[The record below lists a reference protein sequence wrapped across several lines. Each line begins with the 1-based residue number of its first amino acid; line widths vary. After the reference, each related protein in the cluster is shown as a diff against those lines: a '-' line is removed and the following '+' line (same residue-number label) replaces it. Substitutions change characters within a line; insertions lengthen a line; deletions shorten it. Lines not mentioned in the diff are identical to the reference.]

1 MVNINEEQI
10 TRLKTQAEQFGW
22 VDSQQFKD
30 KVNTQYW
37 AGSYDKLVKNVAG
50 SIQSWAIQGNMENAN
65 KIAPTPAPTEPVWTK
80 IEPQTPVL
88 PEATP
93 IPTQTETVKTESIT
107 TPKPTNL
114 WTIQGKNVMSEAPE
128 FKGADWQTY
137 KTVRFD
143 DGSLGT
149 VKVWEGWVNELVG
162 NTYKDEQRADM
173 KQIVE
178 QGLNNADNI
187 FNNLLRWQ
195 VLPEVVKTTNNYV
208 KAQNRFNQ
216 YNQFKNLNQSQYQ
229 QLLAQGKLIPWTQA
243 YNDLMNDPVAK
254 SNIIKAQNL
263 NAINQNQKA
272 EEKIAS
278 TENNQSDVILSNNP
292 TVAQAL
298 EDGSLSVEEYQALT
312 NTPDITEKSKNVSKL
327 KEEYIKLK
335 SDYDAVEDDVNAE
348 LSGKWLSTSYINA
361 KISERRKSLYKW
373 LSLAEQLYSS
383 AMWELTTM
391 KKDATDLLETNLWLY
406 KDRLKRN
413 QELEDRQYQED
424 LATRTMQRQYDYTY
438 GDINSTDPRIQNRAI
453 QEAVKSMYEK
463 YPIPG
468 LESQSIKVQKIK
480 DRIAQGMSGTQAIQE
495 VENEIRNSNR
505 YKQYLASEQAKM
517 NPKETQDWAKL
528 SDGTL
533 YNQRTWETR
542 SVSDITTGITDW
554 WDEFFDKYS
563 FIKKSEWFREQA
575 YDDATGKTLAPGETP
590 IWTATIWYG
599 FTTLWGKPVKA
610 GDTMTRE
617 QADGAMMQIADKYST
632 FKNKIK
638 VPLSPQQEWALLSLE
653 YNLWPGW
660 KEYPAGKK
668 IIEAINKWDFKTAAN
683 ILATSWMGTTNAKTW
698 EVMQWLVNRRK
709 KEAELLLQWWTT
721 WTSSITTVWQF
732 LKDNQNRWA
741 GYSEEDVKAFDAKID
756 RFIKNWDEKWMA
768 LAFRNNLLQDKDFKQ
783 EIDNVKKFQTGLS
796 QVEKLIS
803 DYEKA
808 GKSTN
813 ALKAMAEK
821 VARATWL
828 TTDEALAKMQTQM
841 WFVMADYI
849 KSISGTAASDA
860 EVQRLMWNMASLWNV
875 SWLNKT
881 IISQVKANSQA
892 GLESMVDTRMYGLP
906 EDFKYKVFEDI
917 YWNKST
923 TQNTWTSNE
932 NTYNNKNQSVK
943 DLRKTY
949 FDD

>member
-37 AGSYDKLVKNVAG
+37 AGSYDKLVNNVAG

-65 KIAPTPAPTEPVWTK
+65 KITPTPAPTEPVWTK
-80 IEPQTPVL
+80 IEPQTPTL
-88 PEATP
+88 PAPTP
-93 IPTQTETVKTESIT
+93 IPTETVKTESIT

-114 WTIQGKNVMSEAPE
+114 WSIQGKNIMNEAPT
-128 FKGADWQTY
+128 FKWADGQTY

-149 VKVWEGWVNELVG
+149 VKVWEGWVNELVW

-178 QGLNNADNI
+178 QWLNNADNI
-187 FNNLLRWQ
+187 YNNLLRWQ

-229 QLLAQGKLIPWTQA
+229 QLLAQGKLIPGTQA

-298 EDGSLSVEEYQALT
+298 EDGSLSVEEYQSLT
-312 NTPDITEKSKNVSKL
+312 NTPDIAEKSKNVSKL

-391 KKDATDLLETNLWLY
+391 KNDATALLNTNLDLY
-406 KDRLKRN
+406 KQQQSR
-413 QELEDRQYQED
+413 QFELEDRAYAEQQATKQLEQQYAYQFGD
-424 LATRTMQRQYDYTY
+424 L
-438 GDINSTDPRIQNRAI
+438 NSDNPTLQNIAIERAV
-453 QEAVKSMYEK
+453 QSMYEK

-505 YKQYLASEQAKM
+505 YKQYLASEQAKITPQADNDFWFM
-517 NPKETQDWAKL
+517 SVWDWVIAVTNKSTGKIEFRNANWEPTSGWTTWDYYSQFRVTQDVWAKSPNSKDTWWNWGTPWLDLAMPVWTDVISTVWWRVISAQSNKDYWTQVIVEDSQGNKHMYSHL
-528 SDGTL
+528 SKWLLNVWDTV
-533 YNQRTWETR
+533 NPWDVIAKSWNTWFSTWPHLDYR
-542 SVSDITTGITDW
+542 V
-554 WDEFFDKYS
+554 K
-563 FIKKSEWFREQA
+563 
-575 YDDATGKTLAPGETP
+575 DATGKWVDP
-590 IWTATIWYG
+590 
-599 FTTLWGKPVKA
+599 
-610 GDTMTRE
+610 
-617 QADGAMMQIADKYST
+617 
-632 FKNKIK
+632 KNFI
-638 VPLSPQQEWALLSLE
+638 
-653 YNLWPGW
+653 GW
-660 KEYPAGKK
+660 
-668 IIEAINKWDFKTAAN
+668 NSSD
-683 ILATSWMGTTNAKTW
+683 L
-698 EVMQWLVNRRK
+698 QWL
-709 KEAELLLQWWTT
+709 
-721 WTSSITTVWQF
+721 WQF
-732 LKDNQNRWA
+732 LKDNQNRGAW
-741 GYSEEDVKAFDAKID
+741 YSEEDVKAFNESID
-756 RFIKNWDEKWMA
+756 RFIKEWDTKWMA
-768 LAFRNNLLQDKDFKQ
+768 LKFRKNLLEDKDFKQ
-783 EIDNVKKFQTGLS
+783 EIDNVKKFQTWLT

-828 TTDEALAKMQTQM
+828 TTDEALAQMQTQM

-860 EVQRLMWNMASLWNV
+860 EVQRLMGNMANLWNV
-875 SWLNKT
+875 SGLNKA
-881 IISQVKANSQA
+881 IISQVKWNSQA
-892 GLESMVDTRMYGLP
+892 WLESMIDTRMYGLP
-906 EDFKYKVFEDI
+906 EDFKYQVFEDI
-917 YWNKST
+917 YWKT
-923 TQNTWTSNE
+923 PTQTWNTET
-932 NTYNNKNQSVK
+932 NTYNDTNTTIK
-943 DLRKTY
+943 DLRKNY
-949 FDD
+949 FND